1 MSHITLLGP
10 SGETE
15 VEGSFDG
22 DTALVA
28 AGDLE
33 RATGWERKPEGLC
46 RDDVCIPVRDARVD
60 EGDDLSLNAVA
71 TLLRA
76 PFVAEPGAS
85 VVSLGE
91 AGVLPTDRSGPM
103 YAPDFTLESFAG
115 GEVTFSSIGAK
126 KKLLVTW
133 ASW

>member
-1 MSHITLLGP
+1 MSRITLLGP
-10 SGETE
+10 DGETE
-15 VEGSFDG
+15 IDGSFDG

-28 AGDLE
+28 TADLE
-33 RATGWERKPEGLC
+33 RATGWARNPEGLC
-46 RDDVCIPVRDARVD
+46 RGDVCIPVRDAGLD
-60 EGDDLSLNAVA
+60 HGDQVSLNALA

-85 VVSLGE
+85 AVALGE
-91 AGVLPTDRSGPM
+91 AGVLPTTESGPM
-103 YAPDFTLESFAG
+103 YAPDFALESFSG
-115 GEVTFSSIGAK
+115 GEFTFSSIGAK

>member
-1 MSHITLLGP
+1 MSRITLLGP

-33 RATGWERKPEGLC
+33 RATGWVRKPEGLC
-46 RDDVCIPVRDARVD
+46 RDDVCIPVREARVD
-60 EGDDLSLNAVA
+60 HGDDVSLNDVA

-76 PFVAEPGAS
+76 PFVAEPAAS
-85 VVSLGE
+85 VIALGD
-91 AGVLPTDRSGPM
+91 AGVLQTEGSGPM
-103 YAPDFTLESFAG
+103 DAPDFTLESFAG
-115 GEVTFSSIGAK
+115 GELTFSSIGAK